1 MVKSVGNG
9 TTFPKNLTTAEQ
21 VRGGVAVLAD
31 SVATRLRHSGLY
43 AGGVQVT
50 VRDPQFHDR
59 SRQMQLSAP
68 THLIRELTAAA
79 MDLTGQ
85 LWKPPAPVRALTVT
99 AIHLVRSEDAYEQVD
114 LFTAGAA
121 PKKEKQEKL
130 EAAMDRL
137 RGKFGTDVISYG
149 AAVQRKRRIPCHDNR
164 RGKTAAPGYDPRLS
178 AQLPFRYREAADRA
192 IARHLL
198 ALPEYRSA
206 EAVFCFVSA
215 GREIDTRPILEQTL
229 ADGKMLCVPLCV
241 ADGIMELRAI
251 RDLKELFPGAY
262 GILEPPADSPA
273 LSPDQ
278 IDLAVIPCVTCSRE
292 GRRLGRG
299 GGYYDRFL
307 AHYRGAAVLLCRER
321 LLRQEIPFG
330 VHDYPIPWVLT
341 EAGLFE
347 DGTPSRLE

>member
-1 MVKSVGNG
+1 M
-9 TTFPKNLTTAEQ
+9 TIDE
-21 VRGGVAVLAD
+21 
-31 SVATRLRHSGLY
+31 
-43 AGGVQVT
+43 
-50 VRDPQFHDR
+50 
-59 SRQMQLSAP
+59 
-68 THLIRELTAAA
+68 
-79 MDLTGQ
+79 
-85 LWKPPAPVRALTVT
+85 
-99 AIHLVRSEDAYEQVD
+99 
-114 LFTAGAA
+114 
-121 PKKEKQEKL
+121 EKQQ
-130 EAAMDRL
+130 L
-137 RGKFGTDVISYG
+137 RATI
-149 AAVQRKRRIPCHDNR
+149 R
-164 RGKTAAPGYDPRLS
+164 RLS

-206 EAVFCFVSA
+206 GAVFCFVSA

-347 DGTPSRLE
+347 DAIPAGMTGKRSASHKIVKIFPLSLQHFVGVLPLVPLTGPWNSDKLEKAYIFRKTGSHEGGPLQ

>member
-1 MVKSVGNG
+1 M
-9 TTFPKNLTTAEQ
+9 TIDE
-21 VRGGVAVLAD
+21 
-31 SVATRLRHSGLY
+31 
-43 AGGVQVT
+43 
-50 VRDPQFHDR
+50 
-59 SRQMQLSAP
+59 
-68 THLIRELTAAA
+68 
-79 MDLTGQ
+79 
-85 LWKPPAPVRALTVT
+85 
-99 AIHLVRSEDAYEQVD
+99 
-114 LFTAGAA
+114 
-121 PKKEKQEKL
+121 EKQQ
-130 EAAMDRL
+130 L
-137 RGKFGTDVISYG
+137 RATI
-149 AAVQRKRRIPCHDNR
+149 R
-164 RGKTAAPGYDPRLS
+164 RLS

-206 EAVFCFVSA
+206 GAVFCFVSA

-278 IDLAVIPCVTCSRE
+278 IDLAVIPCVTCSQE
-292 GRRLGRG
+292 GPRLGRG
-299 GGYYDRFL
+299 GRPITT
-307 AHYRGAAVLLCRER
+307 ASWPTHRGAAVLLCRER

>member
-1 MVKSVGNG
+1 M
-9 TTFPKNLTTAEQ
+9 TIDE
-21 VRGGVAVLAD
+21 
-31 SVATRLRHSGLY
+31 
-43 AGGVQVT
+43 
-50 VRDPQFHDR
+50 
-59 SRQMQLSAP
+59 
-68 THLIRELTAAA
+68 
-79 MDLTGQ
+79 
-85 LWKPPAPVRALTVT
+85 
-99 AIHLVRSEDAYEQVD
+99 
-114 LFTAGAA
+114 
-121 PKKEKQEKL
+121 EKQQ
-130 EAAMDRL
+130 L
-137 RGKFGTDVISYG
+137 RATI
-149 AAVQRKRRIPCHDNR
+149 R
-164 RGKTAAPGYDPRLS
+164 RLS

-206 EAVFCFVSA
+206 GAVFCFVSA

-241 ADGIMELRAI
+241 ADGIM
-251 RDLKELFPGAY
+251 
-262 GILEPPADSPA
+262 EPPADSPA

>member
-1 MVKSVGNG
+1 M
-9 TTFPKNLTTAEQ
+9 TIDE
-21 VRGGVAVLAD
+21 
-31 SVATRLRHSGLY
+31 
-43 AGGVQVT
+43 
-50 VRDPQFHDR
+50 
-59 SRQMQLSAP
+59 
-68 THLIRELTAAA
+68 
-79 MDLTGQ
+79 
-85 LWKPPAPVRALTVT
+85 
-99 AIHLVRSEDAYEQVD
+99 
-114 LFTAGAA
+114 
-121 PKKEKQEKL
+121 EKQQ
-130 EAAMDRL
+130 L
-137 RGKFGTDVISYG
+137 RATI
-149 AAVQRKRRIPCHDNR
+149 R
-164 RGKTAAPGYDPRLS
+164 RLS

-206 EAVFCFVSA
+206 GAVFCFVSA
-215 GREIDTRPILEQTL
+215 GREIDTRPILDQTL

-347 DGTPSRLE
+347 DGHPGWNDWEKVRLPQNRQNIPTISTTFCGGITSCSLDRSLEL

>member
-1 MVKSVGNG
+1 M
-9 TTFPKNLTTAEQ
+9 TIDE
-21 VRGGVAVLAD
+21 
-31 SVATRLRHSGLY
+31 
-43 AGGVQVT
+43 
-50 VRDPQFHDR
+50 
-59 SRQMQLSAP
+59 
-68 THLIRELTAAA
+68 
-79 MDLTGQ
+79 
-85 LWKPPAPVRALTVT
+85 
-99 AIHLVRSEDAYEQVD
+99 
-114 LFTAGAA
+114 
-121 PKKEKQEKL
+121 EKQQ
-130 EAAMDRL
+130 L
-137 RGKFGTDVISYG
+137 RATI
-149 AAVQRKRRIPCHDNR
+149 R
-164 RGKTAAPGYDPRLS
+164 RLS

-206 EAVFCFVSA
+206 GAVFCFVSA

-278 IDLAVIPCVTCSRE
+278 IDLAVIPCVTCSQE

-321 LLRQEIPFG
+321 LLAAGFTDEEYARLHAPIGLAIGAQTPEEIA
-330 VHDYPIPWVLT
+330 VSVAAEMIAVR
-341 EAGLFE
+341 AGLE
-347 DGTPSRLE
+347 NGLRRPLG

>member
-1 MVKSVGNG
+1 M
-9 TTFPKNLTTAEQ
+9 TIDE
-21 VRGGVAVLAD
+21 
-31 SVATRLRHSGLY
+31 
-43 AGGVQVT
+43 
-50 VRDPQFHDR
+50 
-59 SRQMQLSAP
+59 
-68 THLIRELTAAA
+68 
-79 MDLTGQ
+79 
-85 LWKPPAPVRALTVT
+85 
-99 AIHLVRSEDAYEQVD
+99 
-114 LFTAGAA
+114 
-121 PKKEKQEKL
+121 EKQQ
-130 EAAMDRL
+130 L
-137 RGKFGTDVISYG
+137 RATI
-149 AAVQRKRRIPCHDNR
+149 R
-164 RGKTAAPGYDPRLS
+164 RLS

-206 EAVFCFVSA
+206 GAVFCFVSA

-341 EAGLFE
+341 EAGLTGKRSASHKIVKIFPLSLQHFVGVLPLVPLTGPWNS
-347 DGTPSRLE
+347 DKLEKAYIFRKTGSHEGGPLQ

>member
-1 MVKSVGNG
+1 M
-9 TTFPKNLTTAEQ
+9 TIDE
-21 VRGGVAVLAD
+21 
-31 SVATRLRHSGLY
+31 
-43 AGGVQVT
+43 
-50 VRDPQFHDR
+50 
-59 SRQMQLSAP
+59 
-68 THLIRELTAAA
+68 
-79 MDLTGQ
+79 
-85 LWKPPAPVRALTVT
+85 
-99 AIHLVRSEDAYEQVD
+99 
-114 LFTAGAA
+114 
-121 PKKEKQEKL
+121 EKQQ
-130 EAAMDRL
+130 L
-137 RGKFGTDVISYG
+137 RATI
-149 AAVQRKRRIPCHDNR
+149 R
-164 RGKTAAPGYDPRLS
+164 RLS

-206 EAVFCFVSA
+206 GAVFCFVSA

-347 DGTPSRLE
+347 DGTPFRLE

>member
-1 MVKSVGNG
+1 M
-9 TTFPKNLTTAEQ
+9 TIDE
-21 VRGGVAVLAD
+21 
-31 SVATRLRHSGLY
+31 
-43 AGGVQVT
+43 
-50 VRDPQFHDR
+50 
-59 SRQMQLSAP
+59 
-68 THLIRELTAAA
+68 
-79 MDLTGQ
+79 
-85 LWKPPAPVRALTVT
+85 
-99 AIHLVRSEDAYEQVD
+99 
-114 LFTAGAA
+114 
-121 PKKEKQEKL
+121 EKQQ
-130 EAAMDRL
+130 L
-137 RGKFGTDVISYG
+137 RATI
-149 AAVQRKRRIPCHDNR
+149 R
-164 RGKTAAPGYDPRLS
+164 RLS

-206 EAVFCFVSA
+206 GAVFCFVSA

-341 EAGLFE
+341 DAIPAGMTGKRSASHKIVKIFPLSLQHFVGVLPLVPLTGPWNS
-347 DGTPSRLE
+347 DKLEKAYIFRKTGSHEGGPLQ

>member
-1 MVKSVGNG
+1 M
-9 TTFPKNLTTAEQ
+9 TIDE
-21 VRGGVAVLAD
+21 
-31 SVATRLRHSGLY
+31 
-43 AGGVQVT
+43 
-50 VRDPQFHDR
+50 
-59 SRQMQLSAP
+59 
-68 THLIRELTAAA
+68 
-79 MDLTGQ
+79 
-85 LWKPPAPVRALTVT
+85 
-99 AIHLVRSEDAYEQVD
+99 
-114 LFTAGAA
+114 
-121 PKKEKQEKL
+121 EKQQ
-130 EAAMDRL
+130 L
-137 RGKFGTDVISYG
+137 RATI
-149 AAVQRKRRIPCHDNR
+149 R
-164 RGKTAAPGYDPRLS
+164 RLS

-321 LLRQEIPFG
+321 LLAAGFTDEEYARLHAPIGLAIGAQTPEEIA
-330 VHDYPIPWVLT
+330 VSVAAEMIAVR
-341 EAGLFE
+341 AGLE
-347 DGTPSRLE
+347 NGLRRPLG

>member
-1 MVKSVGNG
+1 M
-9 TTFPKNLTTAEQ
+9 TIDE
-21 VRGGVAVLAD
+21 
-31 SVATRLRHSGLY
+31 
-43 AGGVQVT
+43 
-50 VRDPQFHDR
+50 
-59 SRQMQLSAP
+59 
-68 THLIRELTAAA
+68 
-79 MDLTGQ
+79 
-85 LWKPPAPVRALTVT
+85 
-99 AIHLVRSEDAYEQVD
+99 
-114 LFTAGAA
+114 
-121 PKKEKQEKL
+121 EKQQ
-130 EAAMDRL
+130 L
-137 RGKFGTDVISYG
+137 RATI
-149 AAVQRKRRIPCHDNR
+149 R
-164 RGKTAAPGYDPRLS
+164 RLS

-206 EAVFCFVSA
+206 GAVFCFVSA

-241 ADGIMELRAI
+241 AD
-251 RDLKELFPGAY
+251 

>member
-1 MVKSVGNG
+1 M
-9 TTFPKNLTTAEQ
+9 TIDE
-21 VRGGVAVLAD
+21 
-31 SVATRLRHSGLY
+31 
-43 AGGVQVT
+43 
-50 VRDPQFHDR
+50 
-59 SRQMQLSAP
+59 
-68 THLIRELTAAA
+68 
-79 MDLTGQ
+79 
-85 LWKPPAPVRALTVT
+85 
-99 AIHLVRSEDAYEQVD
+99 
-114 LFTAGAA
+114 
-121 PKKEKQEKL
+121 EKQQ
-130 EAAMDRL
+130 L
-137 RGKFGTDVISYG
+137 RATI
-149 AAVQRKRRIPCHDNR
+149 R
-164 RGKTAAPGYDPRLS
+164 RLS
-178 AQLPFRYREAADRA
+178 AQLPFRYREAANRA

-206 EAVFCFVSA
+206 GAVFCFVSA

-229 ADGKMLCVPLCV
+229 ADGKMLCIPLCV

-251 RDLKELFPGAY
+251 RNLEELFPGAY

-347 DGTPSRLE
+347 YT

>member
-1 MVKSVGNG
+1 M
-9 TTFPKNLTTAEQ
+9 
-21 VRGGVAVLAD
+21 
-31 SVATRLRHSGLY
+31 
-43 AGGVQVT
+43 
-50 VRDPQFHDR
+50 
-59 SRQMQLSAP
+59 
-68 THLIRELTAAA
+68 
-79 MDLTGQ
+79 
-85 LWKPPAPVRALTVT
+85 
-99 AIHLVRSEDAYEQVD
+99 
-114 LFTAGAA
+114 
-121 PKKEKQEKL
+121 
-130 EAAMDRL
+130 
-137 RGKFGTDVISYG
+137 
-149 AAVQRKRRIPCHDNR
+149 
-164 RGKTAAPGYDPRLS
+164 
-178 AQLPFRYREAADRA
+178 
-192 IARHLL
+192 
-198 ALPEYRSA
+198 
-206 EAVFCFVSA
+206 FCFVSA
-215 GREIDTRPILEQTL
+215 GREIDTRPILDQTL

-251 RDLKELFPGAY
+251 RNLEELFPGAY

-347 DGTPSRLE
+347 DGTPARLE

>member
-1 MVKSVGNG
+1 M
-9 TTFPKNLTTAEQ
+9 TIDE
-21 VRGGVAVLAD
+21 
-31 SVATRLRHSGLY
+31 
-43 AGGVQVT
+43 
-50 VRDPQFHDR
+50 
-59 SRQMQLSAP
+59 
-68 THLIRELTAAA
+68 
-79 MDLTGQ
+79 
-85 LWKPPAPVRALTVT
+85 
-99 AIHLVRSEDAYEQVD
+99 
-114 LFTAGAA
+114 
-121 PKKEKQEKL
+121 EKQQ
-130 EAAMDRL
+130 L
-137 RGKFGTDVISYG
+137 RATI
-149 AAVQRKRRIPCHDNR
+149 R
-164 RGKTAAPGYDPRLS
+164 RLS

-206 EAVFCFVSA
+206 GAVFCFVSA

-229 ADGKMLCVPLCV
+229 ADGKMLCIPLCV

-278 IDLAVIPCVTCSRE
+278 IDLAVIPCV
-292 GRRLGRG
+292 
-299 GGYYDRFL
+299 
-307 AHYRGAAVLLCRER
+307 LLCRER

>member
-1 MVKSVGNG
+1 M
-9 TTFPKNLTTAEQ
+9 
-21 VRGGVAVLAD
+21 
-31 SVATRLRHSGLY
+31 
-43 AGGVQVT
+43 
-50 VRDPQFHDR
+50 
-59 SRQMQLSAP
+59 
-68 THLIRELTAAA
+68 
-79 MDLTGQ
+79 
-85 LWKPPAPVRALTVT
+85 
-99 AIHLVRSEDAYEQVD
+99 
-114 LFTAGAA
+114 
-121 PKKEKQEKL
+121 
-130 EAAMDRL
+130 
-137 RGKFGTDVISYG
+137 
-149 AAVQRKRRIPCHDNR
+149 
-164 RGKTAAPGYDPRLS
+164 
-178 AQLPFRYREAADRA
+178 
-192 IARHLL
+192 
-198 ALPEYRSA
+198 
-206 EAVFCFVSA
+206 
-215 GREIDTRPILEQTL
+215 REIDTRPILDQTL

-251 RDLKELFPGAY
+251 RNLEELFPGAY